1 MSGFNDHLYLAVNAF
16 ARHTPWLHAS
26 AAAFAK
32 YGVILFG
39 AAIIVVCLRS
49 LRSTPRD
56 MAAAVWIG
64 LATLLAVAVNQPIGH
79 AFGVV
84 RPYVTHPHALVLV
97 NRTSDFSFPS
107 DHAVM
112 AGAVAAGLIIL
123 SRRWTVVAVIG
134 AVLMAL
140 ARVYVGVHTP
150 ADVVAGLG
158 VGAVVAC
165 VGWLAFGRILTHW
178 VDALGVTSRRGAGR
192 SLTAPGTR
200 ELPD

>member
-16 ARHTPWLHAS
+16 ARNTPWLHAP

-32 YGVILFG
+32 YGVVLFG
-39 AAIIVVCLRS
+39 LAIIVVCVWS
-49 LRSTPRD
+49 LRSTPRNV
-56 MAAAVWIG
+56 AAAVWIG
-64 LATLLAVAVNQPIGH
+64 LATLVAVAINQPIGH
-79 AFGVV
+79 AFGVL

-123 SRRWTVVAVIG
+123 SRRWTVVAVIS
-134 AVLMAL
+134 ALLMAI

-150 ADVVAGLG
+150 ADVVAGLA
-158 VGAVVAC
+158 VGAAVAC
-165 VGWLAFGRILTHW
+165 VGWLAVGPILTHC
-178 VDALGVTSRRGAGR
+178 VGVVRVTVRVRADR
-192 SLTAPGTR
+192 SLTVPGTQG
-200 ELPD
+200 LPD